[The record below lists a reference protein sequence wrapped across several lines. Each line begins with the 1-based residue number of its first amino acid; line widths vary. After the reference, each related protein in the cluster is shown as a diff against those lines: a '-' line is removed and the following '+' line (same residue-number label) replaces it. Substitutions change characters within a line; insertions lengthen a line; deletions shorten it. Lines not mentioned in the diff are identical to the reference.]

1 MLRKLDNKGLT
12 LVELVLAIAMS
23 TIVVGA
29 ATMFLY
35 NAERSYRIS
44 EYSVDLQMEAQLL
57 MEQMSNWV
65 LESNYIEVKGSS
77 GESVLVLYN
86 IPRTKMNYDKTDN
99 MGTAS
104 RMIIYPHGEKLYRK
118 YEEVTDPT
126 TYINEIKN
134 DSLSLTFVT
143 SEDPDPLNCIG
154 EYVQNFDV
162 ALPEGV
168 SSGAIR
174 SVEVT
179 LSMHEGRGIQAQS
192 YIASDIFSLRN
203 RMYQQEV
210 EESAAPT
217 EGEETPPEGGGE
229 TPPEGGGETPPGDG

>member
-1 MLRKLDNKGLT
+1 MLRKLDNRGLT

-77 GESVLVLYN
+77 SESVLILYN
-86 IPRTKMNYDKTDN
+86 IPRTKMNFDKTDN
-99 MGTAS
+99 VGTAS

-134 DSLSLTFVT
+134 DSLSLSFVT
-143 SEDPDPLNCIG
+143 DDDPDPLECIG

-162 ALPEGV
+162 ALPDGVTEGTV
-168 SSGAIR
+168 R
-174 SVEVT
+174 SIEVT

-203 RMYQQEV
+203 KMYQQE
-210 EESAAPT
+210 EEETATPT
-217 EGEETPPEGGGE
+217 EGEGE
-229 TPPEGGGETPPGDG
+229 TPAEGG